1 MTRTRYKLS
10 ESAVAQVNETLA
22 ARARRAFDDEDDF
35 EDDEGSGVE
44 TADDGD
50 VLEILISGRIGASFW
65 YGGVSAAM
73 VAEAMAGHTGDLRL
87 RINSP
92 GGDAFEGFAIY
103 NLLSVHPGQ
112 ITTRVEG
119 LAASAASIIAM
130 VGDTI
135 EMAPASMM
143 MIHDAWSVAIGNA
156 DDMRA
161 EADVVDSISQI
172 CAEIYADKA
181 GGTAEAWRGKMR
193 AESWYA
199 PGEAV
204 AAGLAD
210 IASAARHGN
219 ASAAPS
225 DDELEERAARGEFR
239 YAGRN
244 HAPAPV
250 INRAA
255 PRKVATAAGS
265 RKIRR
270 RSSSL
275 VTRGALTYRTAPQ
288 LLQRAMVSLESEIK
302 GNVFEGYAAVFGQM
316 SDKTG
321 EDWREQ
327 FAEGSFDAVIAE
339 RLTAA
344 LWNHNP
350 DHLLGRQSSG
360 TLRLSADSGGLSY
373 ALDIPNTSVGRDL
386 RELHERGDITGAS
399 VGFMPGLDTWGLT
412 EQGERLRTH
421 TEVSYL
427 RDISPVSFAA
437 YDGTSV
443 DMRSAAGVLSS
454 RPSGRGDQLVRA
466 RNRALPKK
474 R

>member
-1 MTRTRYKLS
+1 MTRTRYTLS
-10 ESAVAQVNETLA
+10 DAVMAQVNTTLA
-22 ARARRAFDDEDDF
+22 TRQRRAFDDDDAFEEDDA
-35 EDDEGSGVE
+35 GVE
-44 TADDGD
+44 TAADGD

-73 VAEAMAGHTGDLRL
+73 VAEAMAGHTGALRL

-112 ITTRVEG
+112 ITVRVEG

-135 EMAPASMM
+135 EMAPASMV
-143 MIHDAWSVAIGNA
+143 MIHDAWSIAIGNA

-172 CAEIYADKA
+172 SAEIYADKA
-181 GGTAEAWRGKMR
+181 GGTADAWRGKMR

-210 IASAARHGN
+210 VALAARHGN
-219 ASAAPS
+219 AVPPS
-225 DDELEERAARGEFR
+225 EQDLEERAARGEFR
-239 YAGRN
+239 YAGRAK
-244 HAPAPV
+244 APAPV

-255 PRKVATAAGS
+255 VRPVVTAASVGG
-265 RKIRR
+265 RAGA
-270 RSSSL
+270 L
-275 VTRGALTYRTAPQ
+275 VSRGALAYRAQPA

-302 GNVFEGYAAVFGQM
+302 GNVFEGYAAVFGQV

-327 FAEGSFDAVIAE
+327 FAEGSFDDVIAE

-399 VGFMPGLDTWGLT
+399 VGFLPGLDAWGLT
-412 EQGERLRTH
+412 DQGDRLRTH
-421 TEVSYL
+421 TQVSYL

-443 DMRSAAGVLSS
+443 DMRSTAGVLSS

-466 RNRALPKK
+466 RNRAHTKK